1 MSEDLLHKPPEA
13 DSGGVKPGLSMVTD
27 DPFKAVSGVD
37 FIYTDR
43 WVSMGEPVETW
54 GVRYV
59 FGQFL

>member
-37 FIYTDR
+37 FIYTD
-43 WVSMGEPVETW
+43 M
-54 GVRYV
+54 
-59 FGQFL
+59 